1 MYVRFLCAKC
11 VYSISFDCIEIVHYF
26 SLENKYVRRDPWK
39 KWFVGKV
46 WSLMVCLACWASK
59 KERCGGMCG
68 KIPFF
73 IRTHREIQYT
83 RLLSL
88 KSFLKKISFT
98 FPLFLVFNQA
108 IVSKFFFFVK
118 GENTFIQTFS
128 LTELSFLEQKMI
140 LRNMHVTCLQV

>member
-1 MYVRFLCAKC
+1 MGKY
-11 VYSISFDCIEIVHYF
+11 HF
-26 SLENKYVRRDPWK
+26 SYAHTEKYNIQ
-39 KWFVGKV
+39 GCYLQ
-46 WSLMVCLACWASK
+46 SL
-59 KERCGGMCG
+59 
-68 KIPFF
+68 
-73 IRTHREIQYT
+73 
-83 RLLSL
+83 
-88 KSFLKKISFT
+88 FLKKISFT